1 MTGFKSVCN
10 MIAAVCFS
18 GALGTLSAG
27 EFRTEN
33 IGMKW
38 QSSQAAAIQA
48 ARSSKLP
55 VMIAIAR
62 KEDQKLVDKLGSW
75 PQSIEMTTKDKLIAA
90 QVKAESAEGTELLT
104 KLAQRAPAVIFVDH
118 NGNAM
123 LGMPL
128 PESVQPITAV
138 VSGWPTLLTNIDK
151 FMKDHVTRG
160 EKYMDKGKLKD
171 AYLEFSYGAP
181 FKGTD
186 AEKAK
191 GAQVKI
197 EELWGKLLETA
208 LKMPDN
214 SVARTAITKG
224 LLRETFGTSFY
235 AEMET
240 AIKAGK
246 PLELRSTGAA
256 YAAKVA
262 PAKSLAEVARSAPS
276 IVSASRA
283 ESEDGPVDSKFL
295 INSTNPKLK
304 EAEKLLQDGITDYKK
319 ATADS
324 MERGAARNELLKS
337 AHSKFDKT
345 LTLFEEAS
353 KTIPDPQIEK
363 LMEKTSMLMYGTL
376 KYQSL

>member
-1 MTGFKSVCN
+1 MTGFKSVCIL
-10 MIAAVCFS
+10 IATVCFS
-18 GALGTLSAG
+18 GVLENAFAG
-27 EFRTEN
+27 EFRSEN
-33 IGMKW
+33 VGMKW
-38 QSSQAAAIQA
+38 QASQAAAIQA
-48 ARSSKLP
+48 AKSGKLP
-55 VMIAIAR
+55 VLITVAR

-75 PQSIEMTTKDKLIAA
+75 PQSIEMTTKDKLVAV
-90 QVKAESAEGTELLT
+90 QVKAESAEGAELLT
-104 KLAQRAPAVIFVDH
+104 KLAQRAPAAIFMDH

-138 VSGWPTLLTNIDK
+138 VNGWPTLLTNIEK

-160 EKYMDKGKLKD
+160 EKYLDKGKLKD

-181 FKGTD
+181 FKGSD

-191 GAQVKI
+191 GGQVKI
-197 EELWGKLLETA
+197 EELWGKLLDTA
-208 LKMPDN
+208 LKMPDS
-214 SVARTAITKG
+214 SVARSAITKG

-235 AEMET
+235 AEMES

-246 PLELRSTGAA
+246 PLALRSAGPS
-256 YAAKVA
+256 YAAKAA

-276 IVSASRA
+276 MVSASRA
-283 ESEDGPVDSKFL
+283 DSEDGPVDSKFL
-295 INSTNPKLK
+295 LNSSNPKLK
-304 EAEKLLQDGITDYKK
+304 EAEKLLQDGIADYKK

-324 MERGAARNELLKS
+324 MERGPARNELLKS

-353 KTIPDPQIEK
+353 KASPDPQIEK